1 MGTIVNVPITL
12 NLAGDVND
20 NPRVVGYLGDQDTIT
35 VNVTVVNEADLVN
48 LSEWNIMFAAALPD
62 GIHYIED
69 KGDAYGNLVI
79 IDGENGRFDY
89 TFTKEAFSV
98 VGIVDNARFILS
110 KNNPELQSEM
120 DIKSTCSFEF
130 EVKSDA
136 LQGKISVDDF
146 SSDIVKFEKDLIYL
160 SDEISDLD
168 TKIDAETSKLQTE
181 ADDLQ
186 QQFDNLD
193 PTQFLPKSG
202 GTMTGALQF
211 DGIPTLF
218 QAKLNSVWW
227 YRLTSENSTTY
238 QQSLYPTI
246 VSGINGVQGAGYNFK
261 QTYLRLNNVDVETVA
276 GSQAKADKAL
286 DDAKTSAASLYEPKI
301 TKTAWTAPV
310 LNSGFS
316 ILDSRFPILYRLKGS
331 TLQIKGAVGRTSAKG
346 AMFNLPVG
354 FRTSERRGFSVS
366 LVSSVGG
373 NVGTVYFQT
382 NGDVE
387 LVAASQ
393 DSPVWVEVSFDI
405 D

>member
-35 VNVTVVNEADLVN
+35 VNATVVNEADLVN

-98 VGIVDNARFILS
+98 AGIVDNARFILS
-110 KNNPELQSEM
+110 KNNTELQSEM

-227 YRLTSENSTTY
+227 YRLMSDDGSTH
-238 QQSLYPTI
+238 QQSYYP
-246 VSGINGVQGAGYNFK
+246 VVVEGMDGAQGPGYDFK
-261 QTYLRLNNVDVETVA
+261 QDYVRLNDIDLETVPGA
-276 GSQAKADKAL
+276 QSKADQAL
-286 DDAKTSAASLYEPKI
+286 ADAKTDAVNSYEPKI
-301 TKTAWTAPV
+301 SKTEWTAPV
-310 LNSGFS
+310 LNDGFS
-316 ILDSRFPILYRLKGS
+316 VLDSRFPPLYRLKGQ
-331 TLQIKGAVGRTSAKG
+331 TLQFKGAIGRTDAKG
-346 AMFNLPVG
+346 IMFNVPAQY
-354 FRTSERRGFSVS
+354 RPTERRGFSVA
-366 LVSSVGG
+366 LVASTSGAVA
-373 NVGTVYFQT
+373 TVYVQA

-387 LVAASQ
+387 LIAASQ
-393 DSPVWVEVSFDI
+393 NSPIWLEISLDL